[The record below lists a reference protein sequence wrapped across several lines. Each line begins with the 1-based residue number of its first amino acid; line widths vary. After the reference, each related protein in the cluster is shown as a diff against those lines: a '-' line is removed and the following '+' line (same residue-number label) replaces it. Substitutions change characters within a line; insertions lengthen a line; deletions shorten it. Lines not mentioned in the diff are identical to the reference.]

1 MIDKSYVKSVAERY
15 GLDSILVELENRL
28 SEPTAKIGFLGNFS
42 SGKTSLINALLGT
55 HLPVDIKPTTKA
67 ICIIECAPGIDGPAY
82 YRDAGGVREGIDFI
96 TFCDIINGDSHGD
109 AVIRVP
115 EGGVMRKGAVFVDT
129 PGIDSMGAEEAEM
142 TYSYLSIMDA
152 AVVCIPIEDGTVKK
166 SVLDFICSANMRPI
180 AKNLL
185 FVLTK
190 SDTKKPEA
198 VKAIRDEVVGRLCDA
213 SANGLLLTQNVADR
227 VFVMSRESAVEQL
240 PLILEKYYLSH
251 VKEIVAS
258 REQQELRSAAGDIA
272 IVLNKRAESLM
283 FDASQYETEISK
295 IRNKQ
300 EAIRQDLE
308 RKRTDMSNVEG
319 KLQERLLG
327 VMLSHKMDVLNA
339 KDEASRRE
347 GIARMIRD
355 VNSTAEDFCRRY
367 VDSFTFNSDLVVGI
381 DEAIDSSFRN
391 IERIRNFSVTAT
403 TAVATAFICPGA
415 SVAANAGEAAAGAA
429 GQQAAK
435 IAAVNAAKHVATVQ
449 ATSGKSAE
457 KTSLMTRILGG
468 IGNVIRAI
476 NPLETVGDIVAEKI
490 KSSSFED
497 IVKVSSWRIADRVV
511 ASLAE
516 PYERD
521 VIRPLLAQLDDEE
534 RSINA
539 QMNSRHKAAE
549 DVREEYREMTEIA
562 KTLKSFALAES

>member
-1 MIDKSYVKSVAERY
+1 MIDKSYIKSVAERY
-15 GLDSILVELENRL
+15 GLDGILAELENRL
-28 SEPTAKIGFLGNFS
+28 TEPTAKIGFLGNFS

-82 YRDAGGVREGIDFI
+82 YRDDGGVREGIDFI

-109 AVIRVP
+109 AVIQVP
-115 EGGVMRKGAVFVDT
+115 EGGVMRKGAVYVDT

-180 AKNLL
+180 VKNLL
-185 FVLTK
+185 FILTK

-251 VKEIVAS
+251 VKEMVAS

-272 IVLNKRAESLM
+272 IVLNKRAESLT
-283 FDASQYETEISK
+283 FDASQYETEINT

-339 KDEASRRE
+339 KDEESRRE

-391 IERIRNFSVTAT
+391 IERIRNLSVTAT

-435 IAAVNAAKHVATVQ
+435 IAAVNAAKHIAIAQ
-449 ATSGKSAE
+449 ATSGKPAE
-457 KTSLMTRILGG
+457 KAPLMTRILGG

-490 KSSSFED
+490 KVSSFED
-497 IVKVSSWRIADRVV
+497 IVKASSWRIADRVV